1 MCTQQITESRI
12 DSFSSTS
19 QQDNENT
26 SYQIRV
32 LSNSL
37 ELNVIRTEVETEFS
51 GKVKNDILMELF
63 SSQVPVSILN
73 LAITAINNRTRERN
87 FARLTGQLSMG
98 IISEEEFDKEI
109 KDNAEKYVVKC
120 NIKPSPIEISNALK
134 LSKEIIDVDDTNDF
148 SVLYSFDESQINS
161 VLVK

>member
-87 FARLTGQLSMG
+87 FARLIGQLSMG